1 MAEQALYGNTAEP
14 AFPFEL
20 VTPRLKWLAPYLAER
35 IGTQG
40 PADYANTN
48 IVLLLNTILVFG
60 RARTAC
66 LEDRLEPC
74 RDLVKRLNAELTKA
88 SPEASY
94 HKLEIFR
101 RGAGPGTFQITCA
114 NSPRFNW
121 SMNATHLDLG
131 RNLDYF
137 AAGHIYEDAV
147 VPERHFVHFCEIN
160 TMRCTSGEV
169 VPAQPLQDPEINRK
183 FRGQSTWLSSN
194 QALMITSW
202 TTTSNAIF
210 VRLVSHP
217 VTQSVGDIRYLLQL
231 RW

>member
-1 MAEQALYGNTAEP
+1 MAEQTLYGNTAEP
-14 AFPFEL
+14 TFPFEL

-40 PADYANTN
+40 PAHSANTN
-48 IVLLLNTILVFG
+48 IVPLLNTILVFG

-88 SPEASY
+88 GPAASY

-137 AAGHIYEDAV
+137 AAGHIYEDVV
-147 VPERHFVHFCEIN
+147 VPEQHFVHFCEIN
-160 TMRCTSGEV
+160 TMRCTSAEV
-169 VPAQPLQDPEINRK
+169 VPAQPLEDPEINRK
-183 FRGQSTWLSSN
+183 FREFN
-194 QALMITSW
+194 
-202 TTTSNAIF
+202 
-210 VRLVSHP
+210 VRKE
-217 VTQSVGDIRYLLQL
+217 RLLNHTMESFGL
-231 RW
+231 PYPFK